1 MKSLVVF
8 GIDVSSRQSTVA
20 VVINRAKLPEF
31 KISNDLIGF
40 KRLGKELELYHQP
53 QIIFEATG
61 VYSRRLQ
68 AFLERNNYDYIRM
81 NPLTA
86 KKLMDN
92 NLRHNKTDRT
102 DAVSLALIQF
112 ANPQKVS
119 YVEPQVYQEMQA
131 NSRIY
136 EQFSHDLVKYKNRL
150 HRALQLTFPE
160 IEQLMTPIGK
170 NYWRI
175 VQRYPH
181 PQLVLRENETSIAA
195 KLKLLSGIGP
205 KRSHYLAQQL
215 VNLAKQSCSA
225 VSVDSA
231 EIWGIRA
238 NLMALRFAYR
248 QCQTAVKKL
257 NQLSKQLPGKDLD
270 IYTSIPGIAKTTA
283 LRLIAELGDL
293 RRFDKP
299 NQIDAFV
306 GIDPSRYQSG
316 KTDKHLGITKHGNAI
331 ARKILYRTIGQIE
344 SASKTNPCHIADYYN
359 KRKKSSHSQ
368 GYKKIAI
375 AAVHKLIRT
384 AYALIKNNQLYDYSV
399 ANKNQRL

>member
-1 MKSLVVF
+1 MKNLVVF

-20 VVINRAKLPEF
+20 VVINRQKLPEF

-40 KRLGKELELYHQP
+40 KQLRKELKLYHRP

-112 ANPQKVS
+112 ANPQKVN
-119 YVEPQVYQEMQA
+119 YVVPQVYREMQA

-136 EQFSHDLVKYKNRL
+136 EQFSHDLVTHKNRL

-160 IEQLMTPIGK
+160 IEQLMTPNGR
-170 NYWRI
+170 NYWQI
-175 VQRYPH
+175 VQKYPH
-181 PQLVLRENETSIAA
+181 PQLVLRENEISIAK
-195 KLKLLSGIGP
+195 KLKHLSGIGP

-257 NQLSKQLPGKDLD
+257 KQLSKQLPGKDLD

-293 RRFDKP
+293 RRFNKP

-344 SASKTNPCHIADYYN
+344 SASKTNSCHIADYYN